1 MEGPSRIDGVTAIR
15 NAPQLITYPDS
26 LGGDISR
33 IADLLD
39 GPLKGCFGGVHMLP
53 PFPSSGDRGFAPI
66 DYRTI
71 DPRFGTWDDLERI
84 GGSHDLGL
92 DLIVNHVSRRS
103 AEFRDFERRGRA
115 SPYADL
121 FLTLDKVWPGGEAHP
136 ADLAL
141 VFRRRQRPYSEF
153 RIGETGEIERV
164 WTTFGAD
171 DPSEQVDIDVDS
183 PIARSLLADELALF
197 ARHGVRLVR
206 LDAVGYVI
214 KRRGTSCFMV
224 EPDIHRFLDW
234 LTSVAEPL
242 GLELLT
248 EVHGD
253 VAMQRRLAHAGHWSY
268 DFALPG
274 LVLHALL
281 AGTTDRLLP
290 HLRSAPSKV
299 ITNLDSHDGIPIQP
313 DLHGALSLDEARV
326 VADACLA
333 AGGNLSRVFAREA
346 LPDPGF
352 DAHQANCTYYA
363 ALGRDDD
370 AYLLARAIQLF
381 APGIPQVYYVGLLAG
396 DNDPAAVTATG
407 EGRAVNRHDYTASE
421 IAADLE
427 RPVVRRLLELLR
439 LRCAHP
445 AFAGELEISG
455 DGTQLRL
462 AWRSGNRAC
471 TLDADLQSARW
482 DVEVN

>member
-1 MEGPSRIDGVTAIR
+1 MTPIR

-26 LGGDISR
+26 LGGDIGSVT
-33 IADLLD
+33 ALLE
-39 GPLKGCFGGVHMLP
+39 GPLANCFGGVHMLP

-66 DYRTI
+66 DYRAI
-71 DPRFGTWDDLERI
+71 DSRFGTWADLERI
-84 GGSHDLGL
+84 GASFDLGL

-103 AEFRDFERRGRA
+103 AEFRDFQRRGRK

-121 FLTLDKVWPGGEAHP
+121 FLTLDKVWPGGEPDP

-141 VFRRRQRPYSEF
+141 VFRRRERPYSEV
-153 RIGETGEIERV
+153 RIEETGEVERV

-171 DPSEQVDIDVDS
+171 DPSEQIDIDVAS
-183 PIARSLLADELALF
+183 PIARSLLSEQLALF
-197 ARHGVRLVR
+197 ARHRVRLVR
-206 LDAVGYVI
+206 LDAVGYVV

-224 EPDIHRFLDW
+224 EPEIHRFLDW

-281 AGTTDRLLP
+281 AGTADRLLP
-290 HLRSAPSKV
+290 HLRSAPARL

-313 DLHGALSLDEARV
+313 DLQGALSLEEARV
-326 VADACLA
+326 VVDACLA
-333 AGGNLSRVFAREA
+333 AGGNLSRVFSPEA
-346 LPDPGF
+346 LPDATF

-363 ALGRDDD
+363 ALGRDDE

-381 APGIPQVYYVGLLAG
+381 APGIPQVYYVGLLVG
-396 DNDPAAVTATG
+396 DNDSAAVEATG
-407 EGRAVNRHDYTASE
+407 DGRAINRHDYTGAEVETS
-421 IAADLE
+421 LE
-427 RPVVRRLLELLR
+427 RPVVQRLLDLLR
-439 LRCAHP
+439 LRSEHP
-445 AFAGELEISG
+445 AFGGELAVEG
-455 DGTQLRL
+455 GGPQLRL
-462 AWRSGNRAC
+462 AWRSGSARCELN
-471 TLDADLQSARW
+471 ADLASGRW
-482 DVEVN
+482 GIDATPRAI